1 MSDQRI
7 EEELA
12 HLRRM
17 SEELSDV
24 LARQGAEID
33 RLTRRVQ
40 MLMERAASQEAEG
53 TGGTV
58 FGDERPPHY

>member
-12 HLRRM
+12 HLRRLTD
-17 SEELSDV
+17 ELSDV
-24 LARQGAEID
+24 LARQAAEID
-33 RLTRRVQ
+33 ILTRRVA
-40 MLMERAASQEAEG
+40 MLIERAASQEAEDLNS
-53 TGGTV
+53 TV

>member
-12 HLRRM
+12 HLRRLTD
-17 SEELSDV
+17 ELSEV
-24 LARQGAEID
+24 VARQAGEID
-33 RLTRRVQ
+33 ILTRRVA
-40 MLMERAASQEAEG
+40 MLIERAASQEAEG

>member
-12 HLRRM
+12 HLRRLTD
-17 SEELSDV
+17 ELSDV
-24 LARQGAEID
+24 LARQAAEID
-33 RLTRRVQ
+33 ILTRRVA
-40 MLMERAASQEAEG
+40 MLIERAASQEAEG
-53 TGGTV
+53 LGGTV